1 MLIAFK
7 AKNMGFYV
15 KFNDSPVA
23 QKVLNCLPLDGI
35 VRRRGDELYFETNI
49 ALPSDGLTSE
59 VKVGDVAYWPEGKS
73 LCVFFGPTQASQ
85 AEKPVPVSPVV
96 IIGSTMATP
105 GELREI
111 KADEPIRVFVMGK
124 VRDYSQGVNPYDDNK
139 KLSQQEID
147 ILVKQLL
154 EEKRSPNN

>member
-1 MLIAFK
+1 MLIVFK

-15 KFNDSPVA
+15 KFNDSPAA
-23 QKVLNCLPLDGI
+23 QEILLRLPLEGI
-35 VRRRGDELYFETNI
+35 GRRWGDEIYFETNI
-49 ALPSDGLTSE
+49 SVPSDGQTLE

-73 LCVFFGPTQASQ
+73 LCVFFGPTPASQ
-85 AEKPVPVSPVV
+85 ADKPVPASPVI

-111 KADEPIRVFVMGK
+111 KVDEPIRVFVMGK
-124 VRDYSQGVNPYDDNK
+124 GQNYAQGGNPYDDYR

-147 ILVKQLL
+147 ILVRQLL
-154 EEKRSPNN
+154 EEKRSAS